1 MEITIQISSISST
14 SSPLASSSLLKIPRF
29 QLKRREPKIK
39 IRAISHNGSASHYN
53 SNQIQSSLLGDE
65 QRIKQNLESLFCY
78 DKPVP
83 EEIIETPIGLSMGER
98 KIGDNP
104 RCIDCQAKGAVLCA
118 TCSGSGLYIDSILE
132 SQGIMVKVVEALA
145 TSCVQDV
152 AVEVILE
159 LNNFMVASFI

>member
-132 SQGIMVKVVEALA
+132 SQGIMVKVRCLGCGG
-145 TSCVQDV
+145 TGNIMCSGCGGRGHLG
-152 AVEVILE
+152 IK
-159 LNNFMVASFI
+159 